1 MGKRI
6 VSVLSLLGVLLLGV
20 TAGAM
25 LTEATILL
33 PYWQSLAPTDFFD
46 WYAGEFD
53 DHLMRRGSTPL
64 WLQSFLVC
72 EGLLQL
78 PFFFVATRALLQRQC
93 SERVRVM
100 FIVYGAHVATTVV
113 PILADLLSAEKPVLA
128 AIYCPYFFVPLSLAM
143 LFGAGNPFNKSA
155 AKRR

>member
-1 MGKRI
+1 VRPSQLPVPSWFCSATLRLQLSRNLVPHFFHTISI
-6 VSVLSLLGVLLLGV
+6 VAMDEWLRWVYLIYFVSHIPITLCLDLQGVLPRVLYPEPI
-20 TAGAM
+20 A
-25 LTEATILL
+25 
-33 PYWQSLAPTDFFD
+33 DFFD

-100 FIVYGAHVATTVV
+100 FIVYGAHVATT
-113 PILADLLSAEKPVLA
+113 
-128 AIYCPYFFVPLSLAM
+128 
-143 LFGAGNPFNKSA
+143 
-155 AKRR
+155 